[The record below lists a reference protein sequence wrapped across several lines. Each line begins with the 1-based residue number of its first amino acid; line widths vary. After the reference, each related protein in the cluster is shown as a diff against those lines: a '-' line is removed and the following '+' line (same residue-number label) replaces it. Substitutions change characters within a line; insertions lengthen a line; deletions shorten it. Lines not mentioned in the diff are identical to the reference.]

1 MQPARKSHA
10 CLTQM
15 HLPVSAGLRL
25 APIAPAH
32 ALSSLRMDAA
42 AAPLE
47 RPSTSD
53 AEYPYSFGALQPHA
67 TYRPTCLS
75 AQASTDVLSRPPRV
89 LQMVGCGSARR
100 SYALPTRARCRPV

>member
-1 MQPARKSHA
+1 
-10 CLTQM
+10 M

-42 AAPLE
+42 AAAPLE

-53 AEYPYSFGALQPHA
+53 AEYPYSFGALETHA
-67 TYRPTCLS
+67 TYRPMCLS